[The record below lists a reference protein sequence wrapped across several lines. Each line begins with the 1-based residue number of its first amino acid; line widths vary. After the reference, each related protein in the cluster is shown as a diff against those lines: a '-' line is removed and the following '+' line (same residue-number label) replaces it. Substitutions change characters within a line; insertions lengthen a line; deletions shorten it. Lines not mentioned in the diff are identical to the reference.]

1 MGFIKTLFYITEITG
16 TIAFA
21 VSGAIHALKKKLDIF
36 GVIIIG
42 LVTAFGGGAIRDI
55 ILGTLPPKM
64 FYNYKLV
71 TLAIATCIIVFTI
84 AYFAKKTA
92 RIKQMSIETVYI
104 IVDALGLAAFSV
116 SGMQAAIVLGHKNNI
131 FICVSLGIITA
142 TGGGVLRDML
152 SREIPVILRKN
163 VYATASMLGCLI
175 YFMLYHLKINQ
186 TVSTLLAMTIIVVIR
201 LLAVYYKWN
210 LPKVDKNNIVFTA
223 PNETYKKTS

>member
-1 MGFIKTLFYITEITG
+1 MDFIKTLFYITEITG

-21 VSGAIHALKKKLDIF
+21 ISGAIHALKKKLDIF

-42 LVTAFGGGAIRDI
+42 LVTAFGGGAIRDVL
-55 ILGTLPPKM
+55 LGSLPPKM

-71 TLAIATCIIVFTI
+71 TLAIITCITVFII
-84 AYFAKKTA
+84 AYFARKTTH
-92 RIKQMSIETVYI
+92 IKQVSIEALYI
-104 IVDALGLAAFSV
+104 IFDAIGLAAFSV

-175 YFMLYHLKINQ
+175 YFMLYRLNINQ
-186 TVSTLLAMTIIVVIR
+186 TISTLLAMIIIVVTR

-210 LPKVDKNNIVFTA
+210 LPKVDKDKMVFTGTA
-223 PNETYKKTS
+223 S